1 MLHSTHPYAAFG
13 IAAAAVAVVVLS
25 PSREAFTETP
35 SSALTASVAAVT
47 PHVPASAHSASAS
60 RASSVLTPDEMIEE
74 YCVRCHSD
82 RRLRGNLSLE
92 SFSLGDAPANGA
104 TAEKMIRKLRAGMM
118 PPSGSRQPG
127 GDSLAF
133 LATALEDRM
142 DEWARQ
148 NPDPGSR
155 TFQRLN
161 RAEYRA
167 AIRSLFDIEVDVD
180 AFLPLD
186 TKSANFDNIADV
198 QMPSATLMEGY
209 LRAAA
214 HVSQMVLGD
223 PDASPTSTPYRV
235 PRTASQKD
243 RVEGAP
249 IGTRGGTA
257 VEHTFP
263 ASGRYVFQVMPYAA
277 PEGELFGRTA
287 LGEQIEISID
297 GARVAVVEIDRW
309 MSDSDPSGMTL
320 STDSVFVEAGVRR
333 VAAAFV
339 KRFDGPVDDLI
350 RPLDHTLAD
359 TQIGLGYGVT
369 TLPHLQTFTV
379 VGPFEATGVTETPT
393 RQRLFTCRPTRAD
406 EARPCA
412 ESILS
417 DVAEK
422 AYRRPLTDTDVSAL
436 MGFYDEGAEDGG
448 FESGLGVGLQAIL
461 ASPHFVFRT
470 EEVAGSVDSNGVYEI
485 SDLDLASRLSFFL
498 WGTLPDEELVGAAES
513 GQLSNPDVL
522 EAQID
527 RMLADPRSE
536 ALSTRFAAQ
545 WLRLQDVE
553 KVHPDAL
560 DYPYFDATLAESMVK
575 ETELLFDH
583 LVRADGSVLDLLTAD
598 YTFVNERLARHYG
611 IPGITGTEFRKV
623 SYGDLPR
630 RGLLGHGS
638 VLTLTSHANRT
649 SPVLRG
655 KWVMEVLLGSPPP
668 PPPPDVPEL
677 EEEAAA
683 EDGRVLSV
691 RERMEQHR
699 ANPTC
704 NSCHRVI
711 DPIGLALENYDV
723 TGAWRI
729 KDSGNPVDPVGEL
742 YDGSEVRGPDDLR
755 EALLARS
762 EVFLGTFTENL
773 MAYALGRRVEF
784 YDMPVVR
791 AVIEEA
797 ADEDHSVSAYIK
809 GVAMSAPFLTNRIE
823 MTAEQEETGS

>member
-1 MLHSTHPYAAFG
+1 MLPSSHPL
-13 IAAAAVAVVVLS
+13 AAAGLVATALAVVAFS
-25 PSREAFTETP
+25 PTDDRGPDS
-35 SSALTASVAAVT
+35 TAESLAASMVAAST
-47 PHVPASAHSASAS
+47 TAHSLPDVETLSA
-60 RASSVLTPDEMIEE
+60 LTPDEMIEE

-82 RRLRGNLSLE
+82 RRLRGNLTLE
-92 SFSLGDAPANGA
+92 RFSLGDAPTNGA

-127 GDSLAF
+127 GDSLAI
-133 LATALEDRM
+133 LATALENRM
-142 DEWARQ
+142 DDWARQ

-167 AIRSLFDIEVDVD
+167 AMRSLFEIEVDVD

-243 RVEGAP
+243 RVNGAP

-287 LGEQIEISID
+287 LGEQVEISVD
-297 GARVAVVEIDRW
+297 GARVAVIDIDRW

-320 STDSVFVEAGVRR
+320 STDSIFVEAGVHR

-379 VGPFEATGVTETPT
+379 VGPFGATGVTETPT
-393 RQRLFTCRPTRAD
+393 RRRLFTCRPTRAE

-412 ESILS
+412 ESILAG
-417 DVAEK
+417 VAER
-422 AYRRPLTDTDVSAL
+422 AYRRPLTDNDVTAL
-436 MGFYDEGAEDGG
+436 MGFYDEGAQDGG
-448 FESGLGVGLQAIL
+448 FEGGLGVGLQAIL

-470 EEVAGSVDSNGVYEI
+470 EEVAGSVDSNGIYRI
-485 SDLDLASRLSFFL
+485 SDVDLASRLSFFL
-498 WGTLPDEELVGAAES
+498 WGTLPDAELVEVAEQ
-513 GQLSNPDVL
+513 GQLSSPDVL
-522 EAQID
+522 EGQID

-583 LVRADGSVLDLLTAD
+583 LVHSDGSVLELLTAD

-611 IPGITGTEFRKV
+611 IPGVTGSDFRKV

-729 KDSGNPVDPVGEL
+729 KDAGNPVDPVGEL
-742 YDGSEVRGPDDLR
+742 YDGSPIQGPDDLR

-791 AVIEEA
+791 QVIRDA
-797 ADEDHSVSAYIK
+797 AAHDHAVSAYIK
-809 GVAMSAPFLTNRIE
+809 GVATSAPFLTNRID

>member
-1 MLHSTHPYAAFG
+1 MLSIPHTLTASGLAAL
-13 IAAAAVAVVVLS
+13 AVGFAVLS
-25 PSREAFTETP
+25 PEPEGTP
-35 SSALTASVAAVT
+35 QPAHAALFDVGGSPIATLPEDALTT
-47 PHVPASAHSASAS
+47 
-60 RASSVLTPDEMIEE
+60 DEMIEE
-74 YCVRCHSD
+74 YCVRCHNE

-92 SFSLGDAPANGA
+92 SFSLDDAPADGV

-118 PPSGSRQPG
+118 PPSGSRRPG
-127 GDSLAF
+127 GDSLTV

-142 DEWARQ
+142 DDWARA

-161 RAEYRA
+161 RAEYKA
-167 AIRSLFDIEVDVD
+167 AIRTLFEIEVDVE

-223 PDASPTSTPYRV
+223 PDANPTSTPYRV
-235 PRTASQKD
+235 SRTASQKE
-243 RVEGAP
+243 RVLGAP

-297 GARVAVVEIDRW
+297 GVRVAVVDIDRW

-320 STDSVFVEAGVRR
+320 STDSIFVEAGVRR

-369 TLPHLQTFTV
+369 TLPHLQTFTI
-379 VGPFEATGVTETPT
+379 VGPFGATGVADTPT
-393 RQRLFTCRPTRAD
+393 RRRLFTCRPTSAE

-417 DVAEK
+417 DVAAR
-422 AYRRPLTDTDVSAL
+422 AYRRTLMPTDVSAL
-436 MGFYDEGAEDGG
+436 MGFYDEGAQDGG
-448 FESGLGVGLQAIL
+448 FEGGLRVGLQAIL
-461 ASPHFVFRT
+461 SSPHFVFRT
-470 EEVAGSVDSNGVYEI
+470 EEVPGSIGSDGVYRI
-485 SDLDLASRLSFFL
+485 NDVDLASRLSFFL
-498 WGTLPDEELVGAAES
+498 WGTLPDQELVDLAES
-513 GQLSNPDVL
+513 GRLSRTEVL
-522 EAQID
+522 EAQVD
-527 RMLADPRSE
+527 RMLEDPRSE

-560 DYPYFDATLAESMVK
+560 DYPYFDATLAEAMIR

-583 LVRADGSVLDLLTAD
+583 LVHNDGSVLELLTAD

-611 IPGITGTEFRKV
+611 IPGITGPEFRQV
-623 SYGDLPR
+623 AYGDLPR

-638 VLTLTSHANRT
+638 ILTLTSHANRT

-655 KWVMEVLLGSPPP
+655 KWVMEVLMGSPPP

-677 EEEAAA
+677 DDGDAV
-683 EDGRVLSV
+683 EDGRMLTV

-711 DPIGLALENYDV
+711 DPIGLALENFDV

-729 KDSGNPVDPVGEL
+729 KDAGNPVDPVGEL
-742 YDGSEVRGPDDLR
+742 YDGSEIRGVDDLR
-755 EALLARS
+755 EALLLRAD
-762 EVFLGTFTENL
+762 VVLGTFTENL
-773 MAYALGRRVEF
+773 MAYALGRRVEY

-791 AVIEEA
+791 SIIRDA
-797 ADEDHSVSAYIK
+797 AKKDHAVSAYIK
-809 GVAMSAPFLTNRIE
+809 GVATSAPFLTNRVVV
-823 MTAEQEETGS
+823 TAEDEETGS

>member
-1 MLHSTHPYAAFG
+1 MVSSTHPLVAAG
-13 IAAAAVAVVVLS
+13 LLATGVVVAVFS
-25 PSREAFTETP
+25 TAPEAWTG
-35 SSALTASVAAVT
+35 ASEYSTVAATPVVT
-47 PHVPASAHSASAS
+47 PAHPIVPD
-60 RASSVLTPDEMIEE
+60 TPDEMIEE
-74 YCVRCHSD
+74 YCVRCHNE

-92 SFSLGDAPANGA
+92 SFTLGEAPTDGA

-127 GDSLAF
+127 GDSLAV
-133 LATALEDRM
+133 LATALETRM
-142 DEWARQ
+142 DEWARN

-161 RAEYRA
+161 RAEYKA
-167 AIRSLFDIEVDVD
+167 AIRTLFDIEVDVD

-287 LGEQIEISID
+287 LGEQIEISVD
-297 GARVAVVEIDRW
+297 GARVAVVDIDRW

-320 STDSVFVEAGVRR
+320 STDSVFVEAGVHR

-369 TLPHLQTFTV
+369 TLPHLQTFTI

-393 RQRLFTCRPTRAD
+393 RQRLFTCRPTNAE

-412 ESILS
+412 ESILT
-417 DVAEK
+417 DVAAK
-422 AYRRPLTDTDVSAL
+422 AYRRPLGEPDVQAL
-436 MGFYDEGAEDGG
+436 MAFYDEGAEDGG
-448 FESGLGVGLQAIL
+448 FEAGLGVALQAIL

-470 EEVAGSVDSNGVYEI
+470 EEVSGNVGSDGVYRI

-498 WGTLPDEELVGAAES
+498 WGTLPDDELVSVAEA
-513 GQLSNPDVL
+513 GRLSNPDVL
-522 EAQID
+522 DAQID
-527 RMLADPRSE
+527 RMLDDPRSE

-560 DYPYFDATLAESMVK
+560 DYPYFDATLAESMVR

-583 LVRADGSVLDLLTAD
+583 LVHNDGSVLELLSAD

-611 IPGITGTEFRKV
+611 IAGVTGPEFRKV

-638 VLTLTSHANRT
+638 MLTLTSHANRT

-677 EEEAAA
+677 EEGAAA
-683 EDGRVLSV
+683 DDGRVLSV

-729 KDSGNPVDPVGEL
+729 KDAGNAVDPVGEL

-755 EALLARS
+755 EALLSRS

-791 AVIEEA
+791 AVIRDA
-797 ADEDHSVSAYIK
+797 AEDGHKVSAYIK
-809 GVAMSAPFLTNRIE
+809 GVATSAPFLTNRIN
-823 MTAEQEETGS
+823 MAVEQEETGS